1 MLGHLWKA
9 APGYVISS
17 FFVTIIQGFIEI
29 VISVYLFRYI
39 INGIQTG
46 ISFYQLLLVVS
57 VTLLGVFLAFCL
69 LDWYNNVYL
78 QTVNIRLSK
87 YFDKLIFSKS
97 IEIDLENY
105 DNPEFYNKY
114 AKAINETTGRATG
127 VLGDLT
133 GLISSITVI
142 ISLVTLLLTMDPLL
156 IVFSV
161 APVVLTLPL
170 SFLRNKY
177 NYNFTNDVALENRKV
192 NYYKQVL
199 KEKEYAKEFRM
210 SKVYEVLLNRY
221 DLSMDRLEKTNHK
234 YGIKRFGMGV
244 WETFNQIGVVM
255 YIPYIYLIYRI
266 VVAGTLLIGD
276 FVSMYNAVRTAEGYI
291 RRIMQIAPKINKHCL
306 FIDNLKDFLNMKK
319 SIQGSN
325 DGLTPERDINISIDN
340 LSFQYTGNDNYV
352 LKNIFMNIEHN
363 QKIAI
368 VGRNDFRKLTLKR
381 FSIDSKEYTT
391 IEDNVISFGVID
403 NCLYYVAEE
412 DNLIMV
418 LKYDIENEES
428 IRCGDFL
435 AEEFD
440 VKTINNMKVSY
451 TQNNIF
457 FSWIDY
463 ENETSTILKY
473 SFGQNALNRTKME
486 GYIDGFVSYKAN
498 SYFIISSEKSDNS
511 ELYMLN
517 NKTDEITKITEIQ
530 GEGSLFVGSDDGVYV
545 LRNKDNNL
553 VFYSNYGN
561 TQVVYKF

>member
-1 MLGHLWKA
+1 MKK
-9 APGYVISS
+9 
-17 FFVTIIQGFIEI
+17 I
-29 VISVYLFRYI
+29 V
-39 INGIQTG
+39 
-46 ISFYQLLLVVS
+46 
-57 VTLLGVFLAFCL
+57 A
-69 LDWYNNVYL
+69 
-78 QTVNIRLSK
+78 
-87 YFDKLIFSKS
+87 LIFSCLLFMCSCSVEPTTYKNKEVININYNNITNYCDFWMTTDS
-97 IEIDLENY
+97 ICYLEDSLVQTYFMVDKNSKIKIGTNNGYGFGKIQRYEEKIYMIYESDSIDEYNSKFELKCY
-105 DNPEFYNKY
+105 DN
-114 AKAINETTGRATG
+114 
-127 VLGDLT
+127 
-133 GLISSITVI
+133 
-142 ISLVTLLLTMDPLL
+142 
-156 IVFSV
+156 
-161 APVVLTLPL
+161 
-170 SFLRNKY
+170 
-177 NYNFTNDVALENRKV
+177 
-192 NYYKQVL
+192 
-199 KEKEYAKEFRM
+199 
-210 SKVYEVLLNRY
+210 
-221 DLSMDRLEKTNHK
+221 
-234 YGIKRFGMGV
+234 
-244 WETFNQIGVVM
+244 
-255 YIPYIYLIYRI
+255 
-266 VVAGTLLIGD
+266 
-276 FVSMYNAVRTAEGYI
+276 NA
-291 RRIMQIAPKINKHCL
+291 
-306 FIDNLKDFLNMKK
+306 KK
-319 SIQGSN
+319 SEVICSVKN
-325 DGLTPERDINISIDN
+325 CDNFLVLDESIYY
-340 LSFQYTGNDNYV
+340 SEYTW
-352 LKNIFMNIEHN
+352 I
-363 QKIAI
+363 
-368 VGRNDFRKLTLKR
+368 NDFRKLTLKR